1 MLSIFVTGVV
11 TGFALIVAVGAQ
23 NAFVLRQGIR
33 GEHVLPVI
41 VVCMVSDMLAIT
53 VGVAGLG
60 VVLERW
66 PAVLPIAQIGGGL
79 YLLAFGVQS
88 AMRAW
93 RPAALD
99 ADGGTTMTVRRAVLL
114 TLALTW
120 LNPHF
125 YLDAILMLG
134 TVANSFGDHRWWFCA
149 GALAASARLVP
160 RPSASVRAPCAASS
174 PGRRPGGCSTRASP
188 SSWAPWASA
197 CWCTDVPGGLSPEAR
212 PAQASAK
219 DIPRS
224 ASASAAGRS
233 RSDRRRGGRRA
244 RPRSAPPPARGW

>member
-1 MLSIFVTGVV
+1 MLSIFLTGVL
-11 TGFALIVAVGAQ
+11 TGLALIVAVGAQ

-41 VVCMVSDMLAIT
+41 AVCMLSDIVAIT
-53 VGVAGLG
+53 AGVAGFG

-66 PAVLPIAQIGGGL
+66 PGVLPVAQIGGGL

-93 RPAALD
+93 RPVALD
-99 ADGGTTMTVRRAVLL
+99 AEGGSSMSVRRAVLL

-134 TVANSFGDHRWWFCA
+134 TVASSFDDQRWWFCA
-149 GALAASARLVP
+149 GALVASAVWFPTLGFGARALRGVFA
-160 RPSASVRAPCAASS
+160 RPSAWRVLDSGIAVVMGAL
-174 PGRRPGGCSTRASP
+174 G
-188 SSWAPWASA
+188 
-197 CWCTDVPGGLSPEAR
+197 VGLLVH
-212 PAQASAK
+212 
-219 DIPRS
+219 
-224 ASASAAGRS
+224 
-233 RSDRRRGGRRA
+233 
-244 RPRSAPPPARGW
+244 

>member
-1 MLSIFVTGVV
+1 MLNVFLTGVL

-23 NAFVLRQGIR
+23 NAFVLRQSIR
-33 GEHVLPVI
+33 GERVLPVI
-41 VVCMVSDMLAIT
+41 VVCVLSDVLAIT

-93 RPAALD
+93 RPAGLD
-99 ADGGTTMTVRRAVLL
+99 PEGGTSMTTRRAVLL

-134 TVANSFGDHRWWFCA
+134 TLANSFGDQRWWFCA
-149 GALAASARLVP
+149 GAIVASLVWFPTLGFGARALRGVFA
-160 RPSASVRAPCAASS
+160 RPSAWRVLDSGIAVLMGAL
-174 PGRRPGGCSTRASP
+174 G
-188 SSWAPWASA
+188 
-197 CWCTDVPGGLSPEAR
+197 VGLLVH
-212 PAQASAK
+212 
-219 DIPRS
+219 
-224 ASASAAGRS
+224 
-233 RSDRRRGGRRA
+233 
-244 RPRSAPPPARGW
+244 

>member
-1 MLSIFVTGVV
+1 MRWIEGPWRPTVLHVLNIYVTGVL

-41 VVCMVSDMLAIT
+41 VVCLVSDMLAIT
-53 VGVAGLG
+53 VGVAGFGL
-60 VVLERW
+60 VLERW
-66 PAVLPIAQIGGGL
+66 PAILPIAQIGGGL

-99 ADGGTTMTVRRAVLL
+99 ATGGSTMTAQRAVLL
-114 TLALTW
+114 ALALTW

-134 TVANSFGDHRWWFCA
+134 TVANSFADQRWWFCA
-149 GALAASARLVP
+149 GALTASAAWFPTLGFGARALRGIFA
-160 RPSASVRAPCAASS
+160 RPSAWRVLDSGIAVVMGAL
-174 PGRRPGGCSTRASP
+174 GI
-188 SSWAPWASA
+188 
-197 CWCTDVPGGLSPEAR
+197 GLLVH
-212 PAQASAK
+212 
-219 DIPRS
+219 
-224 ASASAAGRS
+224 
-233 RSDRRRGGRRA
+233 
-244 RPRSAPPPARGW
+244 

>member
-23 NAFVLRQGIR
+23 NAFLLRQGIR

-41 VVCMVSDMLAIT
+41 VVCLVSDVLAIT
-53 VGVAGLG
+53 VGVAGFGAVLG
-60 VVLERW
+60 RW

-88 AMRAW
+88 AVRAW

-99 ADGGTTMTVRRAVLL
+99 ADGGATMTARRAMLL

-125 YLDAILMLG
+125 YLDAIVMLG
-134 TVANSFGDHRWWFCA
+134 TVANSFGDHRWWFTA
-149 GALAASARLVP
+149 GALAASAVWFPTLGFGARAL
-160 RPSASVRAPCAASS
+160 RGLFAKPSAWRVLDSGIAVVMGAL
-174 PGRRPGGCSTRASP
+174 GI
-188 SSWAPWASA
+188 
-197 CWCTDVPGGLSPEAR
+197 GLLVH
-212 PAQASAK
+212 
-219 DIPRS
+219 I
-224 ASASAAGRS
+224 G
-233 RSDRRRGGRRA
+233 
-244 RPRSAPPPARGW
+244 